1 MTHDKDSSAIQLMN
15 MRKLIET
22 NFFIVRQGDHLRDL
36 VDAIQNS
43 RRNLF
48 PVLTGDDRFVGV
60 ILLDDVRKVMFRPEL
75 YDTIVVD
82 DLIHPVSVS
91 DIVYIDDPPQSVID
105 KFRLTVSYNIIV
117 LDEQNRYLGVLSR
130 ANVFS
135 AYRKFVS
142 EVSEE

>member
-1 MTHDKDSSAIQLMN
+1 
-15 MRKLIET
+15 
-22 NFFIVRQGDHLRDL
+22 
-36 VDAIQNS
+36 
-43 RRNLF
+43 
-48 PVLTGDDRFVGV
+48 
-60 ILLDDVRKVMFRPEL
+60 MFRPEL